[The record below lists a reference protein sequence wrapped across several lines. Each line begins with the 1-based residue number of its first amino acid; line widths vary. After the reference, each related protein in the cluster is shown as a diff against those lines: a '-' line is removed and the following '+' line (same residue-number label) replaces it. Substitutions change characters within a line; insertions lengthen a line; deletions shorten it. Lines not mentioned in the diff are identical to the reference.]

1 MKGIDF
7 NPTRRT
13 MLKPEVVSGQKEK
26 ERGEGG
32 CKNVIP
38 FQQLLQAVSF
48 CVMRKETKKEED
60 DERGERLS

>member
-1 MKGIDF
+1 
-7 NPTRRT
+7 